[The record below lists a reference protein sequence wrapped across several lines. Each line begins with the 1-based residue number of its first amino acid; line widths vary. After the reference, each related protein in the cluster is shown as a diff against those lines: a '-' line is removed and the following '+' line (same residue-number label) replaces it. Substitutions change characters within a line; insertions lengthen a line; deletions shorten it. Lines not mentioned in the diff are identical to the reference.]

1 MYYIFAPSTAFL
13 LVRNEYTS
21 PEQKSNRTRDGS
33 NSLDDIP
40 TQACILFSEVGG
52 KYYTEMPQTLRWRW
66 NLKRVEFAMFIR
78 KFSTSLVLDL
88 FLKMQS
94 TILSKI

>member
-1 MYYIFAPSTAFL
+1 MVGDFNKASIVLTANITIFDVEFSFQGLKESYKLMYYIFAPSTAFL

-40 TQACILFSEVGG
+40 T
-52 KYYTEMPQTLRWRW
+52 
-66 NLKRVEFAMFIR
+66 
-78 KFSTSLVLDL
+78 
-88 FLKMQS
+88 
-94 TILSKI
+94 